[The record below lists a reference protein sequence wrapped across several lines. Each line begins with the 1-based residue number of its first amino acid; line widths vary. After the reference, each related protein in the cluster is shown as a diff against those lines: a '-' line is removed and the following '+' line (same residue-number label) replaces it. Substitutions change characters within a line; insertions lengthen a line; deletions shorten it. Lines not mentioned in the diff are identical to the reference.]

1 MNSDSRLWSFV
12 GIVVA
17 LLWLNRRSVAGI
29 SIDALAE
36 AIGYVESRGN
46 YQAIGPVTQDGHRA
60 YGKYQVLDS
69 NIGAWTTR
77 ALGIA
82 LTPAEFLADHD
93 AQDITARDTIGR
105 VLAQYG
111 NPADV
116 ASVWFSGL
124 PLGSTGA
131 QQDVTGTTVPQY
143 VQAVLARL

>member
-1 MNSDSRLWSFV
+1 M
-12 GIVVA
+12 G
-17 LLWLNRRSVAGI
+17 LLWLNRGAVAGV

-69 NIGAWTTR
+69 NIGPWTTR

-82 LTPAEFLADHD
+82 LTPAEFLADPS
-93 AQDITARDTIGR
+93 AQDMTARDSIGR
-105 VLAQYG
+105 ALAQYG

-124 PLGSTGA
+124 PLTTAGNS
-131 QQDVTGTTVPQY
+131 QDVTGTTVPQY